1 MSEQPTDTQTPT
13 PAPRPEQPESG
24 SGSGRD
30 NATRLL
36 MGGSILG
43 VIVVAAIITSII
55 IFVRG
60 GDEPLV
66 PAGDQGSGATAA
78 TQPDQFEPDPFFDE
92 QGRVVYAPLNDN
104 GVLLAQ
110 SSPATGRS
118 AATAP
123 SGIMLQR
130 VHGNMYLPFS
140 TSDGP
145 TAFSDT
151 GVATGF
157 ARTAQGAGLAAVHYL
172 NYLAT
177 GNNRI
182 QMLQDAGLVA
192 DPQDQLAELKAFN
205 ASNQPGAAPDNFPGR
220 VLQMIKVNFTED
232 LARVHIGAST
242 NLKDGRTQNTDMSLD
257 LVWREGTGWVV
268 QVQGNNAF
276 GARAVADFSDGWTS
290 WW

>member
-13 PAPRPEQPESG
+13 PAPRPEQPE

-92 QGRVVYAPLNDN
+92 QGRVVYAPLNGN

-118 AATAP
+118 ATTAP

-192 DPQDQLAELKAFN
+192 DPQDQLAEQKAFN
-205 ASNQPGAAPDNFPGR
+205 SSNQPGAAPDNFPGR
-220 VLQMIKVNFTED
+220 VMRMIKVNFTED
-232 LARVHIGAST
+232 LARVHIGEST
-242 NLKDGRTQNTDMSLD
+242 DLKDGRTQNADISLD

-268 QVQGNNAF
+268 QVQGANPF
-276 GARAVADFSDGWTS
+276 GARAVADFADGWTS

>member
-1 MSEQPTDTQTPT
+1 VSEQPTDTQTPT
-13 PAPRPEQPESG
+13 PAPRPEQPA
-24 SGSGRD
+24 GSGRD

-242 NLKDGRTQNTDMSLD
+242 NLKDGRTQNADMSLD

>member
-13 PAPRPEQPESG
+13 PAPRPEQPE

-242 NLKDGRTQNTDMSLD
+242 NLKDGRTQNADISLD

>member
-13 PAPRPEQPESG
+13 PAPRPEQPE

-192 DPQDQLAELKAFN
+192 DPQDQLAEQKAFN

-220 VLQMIKVNFTED
+220 VMQMIKVNFTED
-232 LARVHIGAST
+232 LARVHIGATT
-242 NLKDGRTQNTDMSLD
+242 NLKDGRTQNADISLD

-268 QVQGNNAF
+268 QVQGANPF

>member
-1 MSEQPTDTQTPT
+1 MSEQPTDTQIPA
-13 PAPRPEQPESG
+13 PAPRPEPSD

-30 NATRLL
+30 HATRLL

-43 VIVVAAIITSII
+43 VIVVAAVITSIV
-55 IFVRG
+55 IFFRG

-78 TQPDQFEPDPFFDE
+78 TRPDQFEPDPFFDE

-118 AATAP
+118 ATTAP

-205 ASNQPGAAPDNFPGR
+205 ASNQPGSAPDNFPGR

-232 LARVHIGAST
+232 LTRVHIGAAT
-242 NLKDGRTQNTDMSLD
+242 DLKDGRTQNADISLD

-268 QVQGNNAF
+268 QVQGTNPF

>member
-13 PAPRPEQPESG
+13 PAMRPEQPE

-118 AATAP
+118 ATTAP

-130 VHGNMYLPFS
+130 VHGTMYLPFS

-145 TAFSDT
+145 TSFSDN

-157 ARTAQGAGLAAVHYL
+157 AHTSQGASLAAIHYL
-172 NYLAT
+172 GYLAS

-182 QMLQDAGLVA
+182 QMMLDAGLVN
-192 DPQDQLAELKAFN
+192 DPTDVLGDRMKFN
-205 ASNQPGAAPDNFPGR
+205 ASDQPGAVPDSFPAR
-220 VLQMIKVNFTED
+220 VLPMIKVNYTDD
-232 LARVHIGAST
+232 LARVHVGGST
-242 NLKDGRTQNTDMSLD
+242 TLKDGRIQNADVWID

-268 QVQGNNAF
+268 QIRDAEAIG
-276 GARAVADFSDGWTS
+276 GRAVADYSEGWTS

>member
-13 PAPRPEQPESG
+13 PAPRPEQPE

-242 NLKDGRTQNTDMSLD
+242 NLKDGRTQNADMSLD

>member
-13 PAPRPEQPESG
+13 PAPRPEQPE

-66 PAGDQGSGATAA
+66 PAGDQGSDATAA

-242 NLKDGRTQNTDMSLD
+242 NLKDGRTQNADMSLD

>member
-13 PAPRPEQPESG
+13 PAPRPEQSE

-55 IFVRG
+55 IYIRG

-118 AATAP
+118 ATTAP

-145 TAFSDT
+145 TAFSDS
-151 GVATGF
+151 GVAAGF
-157 ARTAQGAGLAAVHYL
+157 TRTAQGAGLAAVHYL

-220 VLQMIKVNFTED
+220 VMQMIKVNFTED

-242 NLKDGRTQNTDMSLD
+242 NLKDGRTQNADMSLD

-276 GARAVADFSDGWTS
+276 GARAVADFSEGWTS